1 MLTMLMHNVYFGH
14 LSGFFVFPAVQVE
27 FSLSESQRT
36 GFRKAV
42 NVTVLKRNSEMRHK
56 VRKLHYVSKFTQS
69 YFSMMVI
76 NKFNSN
82 NNYI

>member
-1 MLTMLMHNVYFGH
+1 MLTMLMYNVYFWH
-14 LSGFFVFPAVQVE
+14 LSGFFVFATFQVE
-27 FSLSESQRT
+27 FNLSESQRT

-56 VRKLHYVSKFTQS
+56 VRKLRYVSKFTQS
-69 YFSMMVI
+69 YLSTMVI
-76 NKFNSN
+76 N